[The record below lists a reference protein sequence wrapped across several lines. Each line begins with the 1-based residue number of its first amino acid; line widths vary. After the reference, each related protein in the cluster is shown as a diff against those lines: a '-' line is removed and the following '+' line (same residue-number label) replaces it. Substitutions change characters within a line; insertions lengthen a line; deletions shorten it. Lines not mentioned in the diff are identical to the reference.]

1 MIIAIDGPAGSGKS
15 SAAKIIAQKM
25 QFRHINTGAMY
36 RAVAWK
42 ARKLQVD
49 LDDEPGVAEIALKQN
64 LQFVPGP
71 DGQSVVAD
79 GEDVTHLLRNKTVD
93 RDAAIV
99 AALGEVREI
108 LVAKQRN
115 MSKGGSIVMEGR
127 DIGTVVFPQAERK
140 FFLDATPEERG
151 KRRFLELQAKNQ
163 EVDLD
168 AIIEQVKRRDE
179 KDRNRKVSP
188 LVPAKDAICMDT
200 TNLELEE
207 VVEQIMEW
215 IEQAPTQIK
224 NRK

>member
-15 SAAKIIAQKM
+15 SVAKIIAQKM
-25 QFRHINTGAMY
+25 RFRHINTGAMY

-42 ARKLQVD
+42 ARKLEVD
-49 LDDEPGVAEIALKQN
+49 LSDEPRVAEVARNQS

-71 DGQSVVAD
+71 ESQTVVAD
-79 GEDVTHLLRNKTVD
+79 GEDVTALLRSKAVD

-99 AALGEVREI
+99 ASLGKVREI
-108 LVAKQRN
+108 LVAKQRD
-115 MSKGGSIVMEGR
+115 MGEGGSIVMEGR

-151 KRRFLELQAKNQ
+151 KRRYLELQAKNQ

-168 AIIEQVKRRDE
+168 TIIEQIRRRDE
-179 KDRNRKVSP
+179 IDRNRKVSP
-188 LVPAKDAICMDT
+188 LKPAKDAIYMDT
-200 TNLELEE
+200 TNLDLEK
-207 VVEQIMEW
+207 VVNQIMEW
-215 IEQAPTQIK
+215 IEQAPTQII

>member
-15 SAAKIIAQKM
+15 SVAKIIAQKM

-42 ARKLQVD
+42 ARKLEVD
-49 LDDEPGVAEIALKQN
+49 LSDEPRVAEVALNQS

-71 DGQSVVAD
+71 EGQTVVVD
-79 GEDVTHLLRNKTVD
+79 GEDVTALLRSKTVD
-93 RDAAIV
+93 REAAIV
-99 AALGEVREI
+99 ASLGKVREI
-108 LVAKQRN
+108 LVAKQRD
-115 MSKGGSIVMEGR
+115 MGEGGSIVMEGR

-179 KDRNRKVSP
+179 IDRNRKVSP
-188 LVPAKDAICMDT
+188 LKPAKDAICIDT
-200 TNLELEE
+200 TNLDLEK
-207 VVEQIMEW
+207 VVNQIMEW
-215 IEQAPTQIK
+215 IEQAPTQII